1 MRIHSGIAASARRL
15 TRGAIGIGTS
25 EGVPLGHR
33 GLSRAPG
40 ASARARGAPASALP
54 FEPHPAHLLA
64 PDYAPPLISS
74 PSRERELLAEAG
86 VEELI
91 VQPFDRA
98 FAGTEPEQF
107 VELLAATGVAE
118 VVVGHDFTYGRER
131 GGTVET
137 LRQGLAQRGARLHV
151 VAPITVHGLVV
162 SSTKIREFTL
172 EGRVEAAAQLL
183 GRPFDLEGDVVRGA
197 GRGRKLGWPTANIR
211 TDAELLPAVGV
222 YAVRARL
229 IEENLSGEGRPAAGG
244 QEPMLFVPP
253 RLGPALQGAA
263 NLGLNPTFR
272 DDAHAGSRREPLMPE
287 VHLLDFD
294 QEVYGRSLRVEFVHR
309 LRDERRIPNLE
320 PIKDQIARDVASA
333 RRLLRG

>member
-1 MRIHSGIAASARRL
+1 
-15 TRGAIGIGTS
+15 
-25 EGVPLGHR
+25 
-33 GLSRAPG
+33 
-40 ASARARGAPASALP
+40 
-54 FEPHPAHLLA
+54 
-64 PDYAPPLISS
+64 
-74 PSRERELLAEAG
+74 
-86 VEELI
+86 
-91 VQPFDRA
+91 
-98 FAGTEPEQF
+98 
-107 VELLAATGVAE
+107 
-118 VVVGHDFTYGRER
+118 
-131 GGTVET
+131 
-137 LRQGLAQRGARLHV
+137 
-151 VAPITVHGLVV
+151 VHGLVV

-229 IEENLSGEGRPAAGG
+229 IEDDPSGGGRPATSG

-272 DDAHAGSRREPLMPE
+272 DDAHAGSRREPLMLE

-294 QEVYGRSLRVEFVHR
+294 QEIYGRSLRVEFVHR
-309 LRDERRIPNLE
+309 LRDERRFPNVEALKE
-320 PIKDQIARDVASA
+320 QIARDVASA